1 MTRRELA
8 AFLVAAPG
16 LAAAPAVVQTA
27 GAPEPA
33 PPPAQ
38 PNDQFA
44 AAKDDLRQAAA
55 QLAKAKLD
63 ITTEP
68 AFRFKA

>member
-8 AFLVAAPG
+8 ALIVAVP
-16 LAAAPAVVQTA
+16 AAAQTA
-27 GAPEPA
+27 SVPQ
-33 PPPAQ
+33 PAQ
-38 PNDQFA
+38 LSDPQS
-44 AAKDDLRQAAA
+44 AAKDDLKQASA

-63 ITTEP
+63 IITEP

>member
-8 AFLVAAPG
+8 ALLVAAP
-16 LAAAPAVVQTA
+16 AVAQTA
-27 GAPEPA
+27 SVPQ
-33 PPPAQ
+33 PAQ
-38 PNDQFA
+38 PSDPLSA
-44 AAKDDLRQAAA
+44 AQDDLHKAAA

>member
-8 AFLVAAPG
+8 AFMVAAPV
-16 LAAAPAVVQTA
+16 LAQTPAV
-27 GAPEPA
+27 
-33 PPPAQ
+33 Q
-38 PNDQFA
+38 PTERPSDPIA
-44 AAKDDLRQAAA
+44 AAKDDLRESAA

>member
-8 AFLVAAPG
+8 TFLVVAP
-16 LAAAPAVVQTA
+16 AAAQTA

-33 PPPAQ
+33 Q
-38 PNDQFA
+38 PSDQLA
-44 AAKDDLRQAAA
+44 AAEDDLRKAAA
-55 QLAKAKLD
+55 RLAKAKLD